1 LRASLPERSASGAP
15 RHPLEST
22 GEGVSYVADH
32 YLNVR
37 FELIA
42 CTLDP
47 AFFPAYELVHTR
59 RERVPICAV
68 HASIQENNLEDD
80 AQIFTRHRQNARHRW
95 QMAE

>member
-1 LRASLPERSASGAP
+1 VPAFQRDQLRAHHVIRLKAP
-15 RHPLEST
+15 ARAL
-22 GEGVSYVADH
+22 SYDADH

-68 HASIQENNLEDD
+68 HASIQENNLEND

>member
-1 LRASLPERSASGAP
+1 VPAFQRDQLRAHHVIRLKAP
-15 RHPLEST
+15 ARAFL
-22 GEGVSYVADH
+22 VADH

-59 RERVPICAV
+59 RERVVICAV